1 MHCMLIVYAMLLFL
15 KSRLLE
21 TAIQVY
27 RNGSKCSAGNVHC
40 PTLLAG
46 MAMCLM
52 MLDAFDSNGSGEWFA
67 RWEQG
72 IVGFQRAKL
81 PKPAPGQPLQ
91 QQFSFSCRGWD
102 FVVPVVARKSDFCAV
117 TTLVQ
122 LRQQLRAN
130 LDPYTALASFPR
142 FVQVAGM
149 SQAEA
154 TAVLCI
160 SRLPGIGKTLSN
172 WPKTTTF
179 LLSCAT
185 HFAGVRACRS
195 PRLCFCM

>member
-1 MHCMLIVYAMLLFL
+1 MVCQMGARHCWVSTSQTSQTSTWAAIAAAILFFL
-15 KSRLLE
+15 SRL
-21 TAIQVY
+21 
-27 RNGSKCSAGNVHC
+27 G
-40 PTLLAG
+40 
-46 MAMCLM
+46 
-52 MLDAFDSNGSGEWFA
+52 
-67 RWEQG
+67 
-72 IVGFQRAKL
+72 
-81 PKPAPGQPLQ
+81 
-91 QQFSFSCRGWD
+91 

-185 HFAGVRACRS
+185 HFAGVRACWS
-195 PRLCFCM
+195 PRKWSPHL